1 MKTRTLLVAAICA
14 SLGSFANAQA
24 FPARPV
30 TFVVG
35 YPAGGA
41 VDTFARLVGKRMSDK
56 LGQPIIVENKPGASE
71 TLAANVVAKAK
82 PDGYSVLI
90 STEAPITQNQ
100 FLYKSLAYNPDVDLL
115 PVSILVKVPVALAM
129 STEFPADSFA
139 TFLENAKG
147 RKVGQEVKFGSAGI
161 GGVTHLP
168 AAMLAT
174 KAGFGWV
181 HVPYKG
187 SPPLMQ
193 DLIGGRVDAAFTGFS
208 NVLPHHI
215 SGKLKIIAVGA
226 SSRIKSIPNVP
237 TFKDP
242 DVSAGRHAA
251 RDRQS
256 PGEHS
261 QGHPAGQGFPG
272 EEPRAAR
279 PGIDRIDSGGSGQL
293 RHRRPAHPARTHQNF
308 GRQAGLNGVS
318 ASHAPVR
325 ARSPWRLAGL
335 LEP

>member
-237 TFKDP
+237 TFKELGLQEIGAEY
-242 DVSAGRHAA
+242 VILMSA
-251 RDRQS
+251 
-256 PGEHS
+256 
-261 QGHPAGQGFPG
+261 PAGT
-272 EEPRAAR
+272 PREIVNLLASTARAILQDKDFQERNLEQLGLESIASTPAEAASYVIADR
-279 PGIDRIDSGGSGQL
+279 PIQRERIKISGAKL
-293 RHRRPAHPARTHQNF
+293 D
-308 GRQAGLNGVS
+308 
-318 ASHAPVR
+318 
-325 ARSPWRLAGL
+325 
-335 LEP
+335 